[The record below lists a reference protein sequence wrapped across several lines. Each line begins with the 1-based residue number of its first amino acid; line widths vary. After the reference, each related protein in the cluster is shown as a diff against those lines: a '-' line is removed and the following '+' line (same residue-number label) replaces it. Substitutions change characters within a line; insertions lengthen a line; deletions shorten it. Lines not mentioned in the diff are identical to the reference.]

1 MWLKN
6 LIVYRLPAKW
16 SVTADALEKAL
27 ALKPLQPCGSFEM
40 ESRGWLPPQAEGG
53 YLYTQGK
60 QWLLA
65 LGVEQKLLP
74 ATVIRQRTQDKA
86 AEVARQQAH
95 PVGRKQML
103 EIRDQVTNELMP
115 RALSRRRITWCW
127 IDAANGWLVVDAA
140 ADTKAEQFL
149 ENLRRAVDDLPLKRL
164 DTQRSP
170 GASMTQWLSAG
181 KAPKAFSIDQDLEL
195 SAANESRAVVRYV
208 RHSLDGKDIRDHI
221 AGGKVA
227 TRLGMTWKDRISFV
241 LTDQMQIK
249 RVTFLD
255 ILKQESGSDAAVAD
269 ENEQFDID
277 FALMA
282 GELSLFLADLTAA
295 LGGEKAED

>member
-195 SAANESRAVVRYV
+195 TAANESRAVVRYV

-295 LGGEKAED
+295 LGGVKAEG

>member
-227 TRLGMTWKDRISFV
+227 TRLGLTWKDRISFV
-241 LTDQMQIK
+241 LTDQMQVK

-282 GELSLFLADLTAA
+282 GELSLLLADLTAA

>member
-6 LIVYRLPAKW
+6 LVVYRLPAKF
-16 SVTADALEKAL
+16 SLQAEVLEKAL
-27 ALKPLQPCGSFEM
+27 ALQPLQPCGSFDM
-40 ESRGWLPPQAEGG
+40 ESRGWLPPQAEGA
-53 YLYTQGK
+53 YLHTQGK
-60 QWLLA
+60 QWMLA

-74 ATVIRQRTQDKA
+74 ATVIRQRTQEKA
-86 AEVARQQAH
+86 VEVARQQAY

-149 ENLRRAVDDLPLKRL
+149 ENLHRAVDDLPLKRL

-170 GASMTQWLSAG
+170 GAAMTQWLAANR
-181 KAPKAFSIDQDLEL
+181 APASFSIDQDLEL
-195 SAANESRAVVRYV
+195 TAANESKAVVRYV
-208 RHSLDGKDIRDHI
+208 RHSLEGKDIRDHI
-221 AGGKVA
+221 SAGKVA

-249 RVTFLD
+249 RVSFLD
-255 ILKQESGSDAAVAD
+255 ILKEESEAGAAD
-269 ENEQFDID
+269 EHEQFEID
-277 FALMA
+277 FALMS
-282 GELSLFLADLTAA
+282 GELSLLLADLTEA
-295 LGGEKAED
+295 LGGEKAAD

>member
-6 LIVYRLPAKW
+6 LVVYRLPAKW
-16 SVTADALEKAL
+16 SVTAEELEKAL
-27 ALKPLQPCGSFEM
+27 ALQPLQPVGSFEM
-40 ESRGWLPPQAEGG
+40 ESRGWMPPQSDGPF
-53 YLYTQGK
+53 LYTQGK
-60 QWLLA
+60 QWMMA

-74 ATVIRQRTQDKA
+74 ATVIRQRAQDKA

-115 RALSRRRITWCW
+115 RALSRRRITWAW
-127 IDAANGWLVVDAA
+127 IDAANGWLAVDAA

-149 ENLRRAVDDLPLKRL
+149 ENLRRAVDDLPVKRL
-164 DTQRSP
+164 DTARSP
-170 GASMTQWLSAG
+170 GASMTHWLSGGKGPAG
-181 KAPKAFSIDQDLEL
+181 FSIDQDLEL
-195 SAANESRAVVRYV
+195 CAANESKAVVRYV
-208 RHSLDGKDIRDHI
+208 RHSLEGKDIRDHI
-221 AGGKVA
+221 NGGKVV
-227 TRLGMTWKDRISFV
+227 TRLGLTWKDRISFV

-249 RVTFLD
+249 RVSFLA
-255 ILKQESGSDAAVAD
+255 ILREEAGPEVAD

-282 GELSLFLADLTAA
+282 GELSLFLADLTDA
-295 LGGEKAED
+295 LGGEKQAD

>member
-6 LIVYRLPAKW
+6 LVVYRLPAKF
-16 SVTADALEKAL
+16 SLEAAVLEKAL
-27 ALKPLQPCGSFEM
+27 ALQPLQPCGSFDM
-40 ESRGWLPPQAEGG
+40 ESRGWLPPQAEGA
-53 YLYTQGK
+53 YLHTQGK
-60 QWLLA
+60 QWMLA

-74 ATVIRQRTQDKA
+74 ATVIRQRTQEKA
-86 AEVARQQAH
+86 VEVARQQAY

-149 ENLRRAVDDLPLKRL
+149 ENLHRAVDDLPLKRL

-170 GASMTQWLSAG
+170 GAAMTQWLAANR
-181 KAPKAFSIDQDLEL
+181 APASFSIDQDLEL
-195 SAANESRAVVRYV
+195 TAANESKAVVRYV
-208 RHSLDGKDIRDHI
+208 RHSLEGKDIRDHI
-221 AGGKVA
+221 SAGKVA

-249 RVTFLD
+249 RVSFLD
-255 ILKQESGSDAAVAD
+255 ILKEESEAGAAD
-269 ENEQFDID
+269 EHEQFEID
-277 FALMA
+277 FALMS
-282 GELSLFLADLTAA
+282 GELSLLLTDLTEA
-295 LGGEKAED
+295 LGGEKAAD

>member
-6 LIVYRLPAKW
+6 LVVYRLPAKW
-16 SVTADALEKAL
+16 SMEADVLEKAL
-27 ALKPLQPCGSFEM
+27 ALQPLQPVGSFDM
-40 ESRGWLPPQAEGG
+40 ESRGWMPPQPDGP

-60 QWLLA
+60 QWMLA

-74 ATVIRQRTQDKA
+74 ASVIRQRTQEKA

-95 PVGRKQML
+95 AVGRKQML
-103 EIRDQVTNELMP
+103 EIRDQITNELLP
-115 RALSRRRITWCW
+115 RALARRRLTWCW

-149 ENLRRAVDDLPLKRL
+149 ENLRRSVDELTLKRL

-170 GASMTQWLSAG
+170 GSAMTSWLSTGA
-181 KAPKAFSIDQDLEL
+181 APAAFSIDQDLEL
-195 SAANESRAVVRYV
+195 CAANESKAVVRYV
-208 RHSLDGKDIRDHI
+208 RHSLEGKDIRDHI
-221 AGGKVA
+221 NGGKVV
-227 TRLGMTWKDRISFV
+227 TRLGLTWKDRISFV

-255 ILKQESGSDAAVAD
+255 ILKRETDAAVAD

-277 FALMA
+277 FALMT
-282 GELSLFLADLTAA
+282 GELSLFLADLTDA
-295 LGGEKAED
+295 LGGEKAD

>member
-16 SVTADALEKAL
+16 SVTADALEKTL

-227 TRLGMTWKDRISFV
+227 TRLGLTWKDRISFV
-241 LTDQMQIK
+241 LTDQMQVK

>member
-1 MWLKN
+1 
-6 LIVYRLPAKW
+6 
-16 SVTADALEKAL
+16 
-27 ALKPLQPCGSFEM
+27 M
-40 ESRGWLPPQAEGG
+40 ESRGWLPPQVDGG

-86 AEVARQQAH
+86 AAVARQQAH

-115 RALSRRRITWCW
+115 RALSRRRTTWCW

-140 ADTKAEQFL
+140 ADAKAGQFL
-149 ENLRRAVDDLPLKRL
+149 ENLRRAVDDLSVKRL

-181 KAPKAFSIDQDLEL
+181 RAPKAMSIDQDLEL
-195 SAANESRAVVRYV
+195 TAANESRAVVRYV
-208 RHSLDGKDIRDHI
+208 RHSLDGRDIRDHI

-249 RVTFLD
+249 RVSFLH
-255 ILKQESGSDAAVAD
+255 ILKQESDTAVAD

-277 FALMA
+277 FALMT

-295 LGGEKAED
+295 LGGEKTAD

>member
-227 TRLGMTWKDRISFV
+227 TRLGLTWKDRISFV
-241 LTDQMQIK
+241 LTDQMQVK
-249 RVTFLD
+249 RVTLLD